1 MSPSDARRTVKRR
14 GRTIPLVAVVVSLA
28 LHGLAI
34 ASIVGWPDGQA
45 PDAPP
50 QIIAVGMVFA
60 EQQASDLSEVAVS
73 HEASPS
79 PPTNQDSVATV
90 EETIAVEEPPPLAE
104 PVPASEQPIAEPVPI
119 EQPSPALEPV
129 PPFVEGTQL
138 ALSEPRSQE
147 PEDAPPD
154 PFVFFDEG
162 TVLIDRS
169 PDVAPGLPTHRPMTP
184 IAFQPVEPPAAEP
197 PEPPAPAPPAP
208 QPTAQNP
215 PATAPGP
222 SADQPSDSQPAT
234 PSVMAVQPALY
245 TGPGLANPGPEYPRS
260 ARRRGD
266 EGTVVLRVTVSATG
280 LPQQIQIRSSSG
292 FQTLDQAA
300 IEAVEGWRF
309 IAARRGD
316 IAVAAT
322 IDVPIAFR
330 LTAD

>member
-1 MSPSDARRTVKRR
+1 MSPSDARRKVNRR
-14 GRTIPLVAVVVSLA
+14 GRAIPLVAVIVSLA

-34 ASIVGWPDGQA
+34 ASIVGWPDGQT

-60 EQQASDLSEVAVS
+60 EQQASELSEVAVS
-73 HEASPS
+73 LEARPS
-79 PPTNQDSVATV
+79 PMVDQDNSEAV
-90 EETIAVEEPPPLAE
+90 EETVAVEEPPPLAE
-104 PVPASEQPIAEPVPI
+104 PDPPTEQPVVEPLPI

-138 ALSEPRSQE
+138 ELAEPHSQE
-147 PEDAPPD
+147 PENDLAD

-169 PDVAPGLPTHRPMTP
+169 PDVAPGLPTHRPVTP

-197 PEPPAPAPPAP
+197 PAPAPPAP
-208 QPTAQNP
+208 EPSAQNP
-215 PATAPGP
+215 PVAAPGP
-222 SADQPSDSQPAT
+222 PADQPSDAQPAT
-234 PSVMAVQPALY
+234 PSVMAMQPARF

-266 EGTVVLRVTVSATG
+266 EGTVVLRVTVSVAG

-292 FQTLDQAA
+292 SETLDQAA

-309 IAARRGD
+309 IAAQRGN

>member
-1 MSPSDARRTVKRR
+1 MSPSTARRKVNRR
-14 GRTIPLVAVVVSLA
+14 GRTIPLVAVIVSLA

-60 EQQASDLSEVAVS
+60 ERQASDLSEVAVS
-73 HEASPS
+73 HEARPS
-79 PPTNQDSVATV
+79 PPTDHDSVATV
-90 EETIAVEEPPPLAE
+90 EETVAVEEPPPLAE
-104 PVPASEQPIAEPVPI
+104 RDPPSEQPIAEPVPI
-119 EQPSPALEPV
+119 EQPSPALEPT

-138 ALSEPRSQE
+138 ALSEPRLQE
-147 PEDAPPD
+147 PENEPPE

-169 PDVAPGLPTHRPMTP
+169 PDAAPGLPTHRPVTP
-184 IAFQPVEPPAAEP
+184 IAFQPTAPPAA
-197 PEPPAPAPPAP
+197 EPPAPAPPVP
-208 QPTAQNP
+208 QPPAQNP
-215 PATAPGP
+215 SAAAPGP

-234 PSVMAVQPALY
+234 PSVMAMQPARF

-300 IEAVEGWRF
+300 VDAVEGWRF

-330 LTAD
+330 LTPD

>member
-1 MSPSDARRTVKRR
+1 MSPSDARRKVERR
-14 GRTIPLVAVVVSLA
+14 GRAIPLVAVMVSLA

-34 ASIVGWPDGQA
+34 ASIVGWPDGQT

-73 HEASPS
+73 LEARPS
-79 PPTNQDSVATV
+79 PTVDQDSSEAV
-90 EETIAVEEPPPLAE
+90 EETVPVGEPPPLAE
-104 PVPASEQPIAEPVPI
+104 PDPPSEQPIAEPVPI
-119 EQPSPALEPV
+119 ERSSPASEPV

-169 PDVAPGLPTHRPMTP
+169 PDVAPGLPTHRPVTP

-197 PEPPAPAPPAP
+197 PAPSPPVPEPS
-208 QPTAQNP
+208 AQNGP
-215 PATAPGP
+215 VASPGTP
-222 SADQPSDSQPAT
+222 ADQPSDVQPAT
-234 PSVMAVQPALY
+234 PSVMAVQPARF

-266 EGTVVLRVTVSATG
+266 EGTVVLRVTVSAAG

-300 IEAVEGWRF
+300 IDAVEGWRF

-316 IAVAAT
+316 VAVPAT